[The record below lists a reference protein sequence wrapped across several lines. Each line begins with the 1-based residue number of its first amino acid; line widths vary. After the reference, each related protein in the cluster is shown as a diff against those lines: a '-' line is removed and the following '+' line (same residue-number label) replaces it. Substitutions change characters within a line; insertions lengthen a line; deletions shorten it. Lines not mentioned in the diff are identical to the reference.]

1 MSGRI
6 VLREGDITAEA
17 VDAIVNAANEKLLLG
32 SGVAG
37 AIRSRGGPAIQQEC
51 DAHGPI
57 AVGEAAVTGAGALPA
72 RFVIHAA
79 GMPLGG
85 QASEASV
92 RSAMRAALARAKERG
107 CRSVAVPAIGTGVGG
122 VALQRCAEI
131 LLEEARAHLAGETS
145 LEEIR
150 FVLFGEPAY
159 RVFEMVND
167 AAKVAAQME
176 RLRTRGKGGSA

>member
-6 VLREGDITAEA
+6 VLLEGDITAQA
-17 VDAIVNAANEKLLLG
+17 VDAIVNAANSQLVLG
-32 SGVAG
+32 AGVAG
-37 AIRSRGGPAIQQEC
+37 AIRSRGGPEIQAEC
-51 DAHGPI
+51 DRIGPI

-85 QASEASV
+85 EASEASV
-92 RSAMRAALARAKERG
+92 RSAMRAALARARERG
-107 CRSVAVPAIGTGVGG
+107 CRSVAVPAIGAGVGG
-122 VALQRCAEI
+122 VPLQRCAEI
-131 LLEEARAHLAGETS
+131 LLEEARGHLAGETS

-176 RLRTRGKGGSA
+176 RLRSRPTGR

>member
-1 MSGRI
+1 MSGR
-6 VLREGDITAEA
+6 VALLEGDITAQA
-17 VDAIVNAANEKLLLG
+17 VDAIVNAANSRLVLG

-37 AIRSRGGPAIQQEC
+37 AIRSRGGPSIQEEC
-51 DAHGPI
+51 DRIGPI

-79 GMPLGG
+79 GMPPGG
-85 QASEASV
+85 AATEASV
-92 RSAMRAALARAKERG
+92 RSAMRAALARANERG
-107 CRSVAVPAIGTGVGG
+107 CKTIAVPAIGAGVGG
-122 VALQRCAEI
+122 VPLQRCAEI
-131 LLEEARAHLAGETS
+131 LLEEARAHLATPTS

-176 RLRTRGKGGSA
+176 RLRSRTPGR